1 MYSRATLHIPKKYS
15 YNFINIVLSFLGK
28 CKTIELNSI
37 ELAYMPWNAPN
48 EYERDTRRTSGNG
61 QRINL
66 MLLQTVKMCVWARK
80 LNNSVNHK
88 KVKLQTQRINWTGWR
103 NEIISMAKTQG
114 LRVTIMKFSISKKKN
129 RKVTKQQQLNRS
141 DKKRWFEHSK
151 CQYWFCVPKSLVDRF
166 IDPFFDSINEPNI
179 NKMITN
185 EKHRHKHDNRRTN
198 AVYGTRFIYAQT

>member
-1 MYSRATLHIPKKYS
+1 MRQMLHLCVSSSLAGLYLYHIIIFFYFQKISNWYMYSRATLHIPKKYS

-88 KVKLQTQRINWTGWR
+88 KVKLQTQLN
-103 NEIISMAKTQG
+103 
-114 LRVTIMKFSISKKKN
+114 
-129 RKVTKQQQLNRS
+129 QLNWLKKWNNQHGKDARS
-141 DKKRWFEHSK
+141 SCHHHEIFDFKEEKSK
-151 CQYWFCVPKSLVDRF
+151 SHKTTT
-166 IDPFFDSINEPNI
+166 IESIGQQAMVRTF
-179 NKMITN
+179 KMSILILCA
-185 EKHRHKHDNRRTN
+185 EIS
-198 AVYGTRFIYAQT
+198 GW

>member
-48 EYERDTRRTSGNG
+48 EYKRDTRRTSGNG

-88 KVKLQTQRINWTGWR
+88 KVKLQIQRINLTGWR
-103 NEIISMAKTQG
+103 NELISMAKTQG
-114 LRVTIMKFSISKKKN
+114 LRLTIEIFDFKEEKLKSHKTATIESI
-129 RKVTKQQQLNRS
+129 

-151 CQYWFCVPKSLVDRF
+151 CQYWFCAEIS
-166 IDPFFDSINEPNI
+166 
-179 NKMITN
+179 
-185 EKHRHKHDNRRTN
+185 
-198 AVYGTRFIYAQT
+198 GW